1 VGRLSVEKGLI
12 HLLAACAKLLRDG
25 VPLKVLIVGD
35 GPQRKELEQLS
46 LELGLGDRVVF
57 AGFRE
62 DIAEWILCMDVF
74 VLPSLTEG
82 TPISLLEAMA
92 CGVPVIASAVGGVP
106 QVIQHGETGMLVS
119 PGSEDEISNAVLTL
133 FRDSEARQKLAQ
145 SALVLVKTRYNIE
158 QWIGRVEMEYQ
169 SIARRSTWTN
179 MIPS

>member
-1 VGRLSVEKGLI
+1 VSVEKGLI
-12 HLLAACAKLLRDG
+12 HLLAACAQLLRDG

-35 GPQRKELEQLS
+35 GPQKKKLEQLS

-92 CGVPVIASAVGGVP
+92 YGVPVIASAVGGVP
-106 QVIQHGETGMLVS
+106 QVIKHGESGILVS
-119 PGSEDEISNAVLTL
+119 PGKAEEISNAVLAL
-133 FRDSEARQKLAQ
+133 FKDPAARRKLAQ
-145 SALVLVKTRYNIE
+145 NALLLVKTRYNTE
-158 QWIGRVEMEYQ
+158 QWIGRIEMEYQ
-169 SIARRSTWTN
+169 SIARRSARTN